1 MNKYLNQKS
10 THKLLMRTFVWG
22 GAVYSQLNKN
32 KKNSIRIKDYDSKNT
47 MVF

>member
-1 MNKYLNQKS
+1 MNKNFKGKS
-10 THKLLMRTFVWG
+10 LIRTFVW

-32 KKNSIRIKDYDSKNT
+32 KKNSIRIEDYDSKNT